1 MTLSDL
7 LTAYADGGGTLTG
20 DALRRSVQEVWPLML
35 METRNRVLSTEADSG
50 PGRTV
55 IECFSAMVEA
65 ASETGGSLR
74 VEAASETGGSLR
86 SETLGQWSRTYQESG
101 RTREEAL
108 RLILRQYLGETGLL
122 YRGWPA

>member
-35 METRNRVLSTEADSG
+35 METRNRVLSVETVSET
-50 PGRTV
+50 GRTV
-55 IECFSAMVEA
+55 IECFSAM
-65 ASETGGSLR
+65 